1 MSAGQLRSRVDIQS
15 QVNSVDAIGQ
25 PSTAWET
32 AAMVWADIR
41 YMTGLSAIKA
51 GVDVSVSRVSIRL
64 RHGPY
69 NAGQRVVYG
78 TKVFNV
84 LAVQPDVRGAYV
96 DLVCEALN
104 VQTA

>member
-1 MSAGQLRSRVDIQS
+1 MSIGQLRHRVDIQS
-15 QVNSVDAIGQ
+15 PVTTQDDSGQ

-64 RHGPY
+64 RRGPF

-104 VQTA
+104 VVS